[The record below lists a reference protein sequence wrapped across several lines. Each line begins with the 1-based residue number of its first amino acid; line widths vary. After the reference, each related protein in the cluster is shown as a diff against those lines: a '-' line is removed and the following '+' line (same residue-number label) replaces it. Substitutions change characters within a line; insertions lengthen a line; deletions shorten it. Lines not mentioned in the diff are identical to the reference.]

1 MSEIGPALLVVDDNE
16 DNRFTLTERLKR
28 EGYGNVACASN
39 GREALELLATRPF
52 DLVLLDITMPE
63 MDGYQV
69 LHEVKADTTLRNI
82 PIVMISAVDEIE
94 SVARCIGL
102 GAEDYLAKPF
112 NAVLLRAR
120 LAACLEKK
128 KLRDQE
134 AVYTQQIENEKRRAD
149 ELLYAM
155 LPPGAVR
162 ELKATNAVRPRRY
175 DEVAVLFCDI
185 VGFTAYCDENPP
197 EKVVE
202 HLQALNEEYEGIV
215 RQHEME
221 KIKTIGDAFMATAGL
236 FTPVPDPVFAS
247 LQCGLDMVTA
257 SRRIEPSWEVRVGV
271 QFGPVV
277 AGIIGH
283 RQYLFDLW
291 GDTVNMASRIAA
303 HANPGT
309 VATSG
314 ATWHRIRDRGRGRSL
329 GFVDIKGKGR
339 IELIECQGLKEQ
351 GPC

>member
-1 MSEIGPALLVVDDNE
+1 MREAEPALLVVDDNE
-16 DNRFTLTERLKR
+16 DNRFTLTQRLKR
-28 EGYGNVACASN
+28 EGYGSVACAQD
-39 GREALELLATRPF
+39 GRQALELLAKSPF

-69 LHEVKADTTLRNI
+69 LEHLKSDTTLRHI
-82 PIVMISAVDEIE
+82 PVIMISAIDEID

-102 GAEDYLAKPF
+102 GADDYLAKPF

-120 LAACLEKK
+120 VGACLEKK

-134 AVYTQQIENEKRRAD
+134 TVYLQQIESEKRRAD

-162 ELKATNAVRPRRY
+162 ELKAANEVRPRRY

-185 VGFTAYCDENPP
+185 VGFTPYCDENPP
-197 EKVVE
+197 EEVVK
-202 HLQALNEEYEGIV
+202 HLQALVVKYEGIV

-236 FTPVPDPVFAS
+236 FNSVPDPIFAS
-247 LQCGLDMVTA
+247 LQCGLDMVMA
-257 SRRIEPSWEVRVGV
+257 SRGMEPKWEVRVGI

-277 AGIIGH
+277 AGIIGQ
-283 RQYLFDLW
+283 RQYVFDLW
-291 GDTVNMASRIAA
+291 GDTVNMAARFAA
-303 HANPGT
+303 QASPGA
-309 VATSG
+309 VVTSG

-329 GFVDIKGKGR
+329 GFVEVKGKGR
-339 IELIECQGLKEQ
+339 VELIECQELR
-351 GPC
+351 